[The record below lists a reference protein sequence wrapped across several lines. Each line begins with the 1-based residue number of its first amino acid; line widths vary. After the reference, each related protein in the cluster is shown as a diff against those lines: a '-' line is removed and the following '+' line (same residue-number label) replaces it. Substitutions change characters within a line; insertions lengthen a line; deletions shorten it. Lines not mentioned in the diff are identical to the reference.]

1 MTEDDLLQP
10 KTFRDTA
17 SSVANSGKRNWVYAL
32 KPKGKFYNTRQILA
46 AIYVLIFF
54 SLPLIK
60 VNGMPFFMIN
70 ILKGK
75 FIIFSKIFWPQDFFI
90 FAIAMITFIVF
101 IVLFTV
107 VFGRLFCGW
116 ACPQT
121 IFMEFIFRKIEWW
134 IEGSPTQQKA
144 MNNNSDW
151 TLKIFWKKALKH
163 ALFFL
168 LSFLIANTFLAYIL
182 GFDELVKTIEEPIS
196 ENVLLFSGLLV
207 FTFLFYAVYAFVRDI
222 VCTTICPYGRLQSVM
237 FDKDT
242 MQVSYD
248 YKRGEPRGKLNKKE
262 TRAIG
267 DCVDCKK
274 CVAVCPTGIDIRN
287 GIQMECIGCTAC
299 IDACNDVMQHL
310 NFPTGLI
317 RYASENEIK
326 KNRKFKLN
334 ARMKAYTALLGFL
347 LVVMAVLIATRK
359 TVDTYITR
367 AKNQT
372 YQELPNNKISN
383 LFEAKIIN
391 KTNKLIPIELRAD
404 NGFGEIKIVGSKT
417 IILKKEAIS
426 EITFFIEAPKEKI
439 GKRSTT
445 IKVNVYSG
453 GEKIQAVSTKFL
465 GPFM

>member
-10 KTFRDTA
+10 KTFRDTV
-17 SSVANSGKRNWVYAL
+17 SSVANTGKRNWVYAL
-32 KPKGKFYNTRQILA
+32 QPKGKLYSTRQILA
-46 AIYVLIFF
+46 AFYVLVFF

-121 IFMEFIFRKIEWW
+121 IFMEFVFRKIEWW
-134 IEGSPTQQKA
+134 IEGSPSQQKA

-151 TLKIFWKKALKH
+151 TINIFQKKLLKH
-163 ALFFL
+163 VIFFS

-182 GFDELVKTIEEPIS
+182 GLDELIKIIEEPIS

-237 FDKDT
+237 FDRDT
-242 MQVSYD
+242 MQISYD
-248 YKRGEPRGKLNKKE
+248 YKRGEPRGKFNKKE
-262 TRAIG
+262 ARTIG

-310 NFPTGLI
+310 KLPTGLI

-326 KNRKFKLN
+326 KSRAFKFN
-334 ARMKAYTALLGFL
+334 TRMKAYTALLGIL
-347 LVVMAVLIATRK
+347 LVFMALLIATRK
-359 TVDTYITR
+359 TVDTYIAR

-372 YQELPNNKISN
+372 YQELPNNRISN

-391 KTNKLIPIELRAD
+391 KTNKEIPIELKLN
-404 NGFGEIKIVGSKT
+404 NGFGEIKMVGSKT
-417 IILKKEAIS
+417 IILKKEAIN
-426 EITFFIEAPKEKI
+426 EVTFFMEIPKQKI
-439 GKRSTT
+439 VKRSTSVE
-445 IKVNVYSG
+445 IDVFSN
-453 GEKIQAVSTKFL
+453 GEKIQTVNTKFL